1 MPLPPKAHL
10 ETYTAYL
17 RSVELEHPDQYPA
30 ALRAYGVQAAAE
42 GWWTRTFDFTPLGH
56 ARFVLLIA
64 ACVALAFW
72 VVLSIN

>member
-1 MPLPPKAHL
+1 LPLPPKGHL
-10 ETYTAYL
+10 ETCTAYL

-56 ARFVLLIA
+56 AGFMALIFLVVAFVFGLVI
-64 ACVALAFW
+64 
-72 VVLSIN
+72 SIG